1 MSEPADAHRH
11 RPTGWIVATVV
22 LLLAVIGLGAW
33 ALSLRSDN
41 QDKDAT
47 IASQQQQLAEQQ
59 GVAGDLREAAGN
71 AAQDVQDA
79 LSGLGDQLDQIEGT
93 ANATQQD
100 VQDAIAQAED
110 AADAARDEA
119 ESAGGE
125 VDRLRAQAEEAT
137 AKAQEAGAC
146 ARGYVSAIAGALGAS
161 SVSEGVDQARGE
173 IESLSGS
180 CSETL
185 AP

>member
-1 MSEPADAHRH
+1 MSEPSSDAPH

-22 LLLAVIGLGAW
+22 LLLVAIGLAAW

-41 QDKDAT
+41 QDKDAR
-47 IASQQQQLAEQQ
+47 IAAQEQQLAEQQ

-71 AAQDVQDA
+71 AAQDVQEA

-100 VQDAIAQAED
+100 VQDAISQAED
-110 AADAARDEA
+110 AAAAAQGRVEDASGEA
-119 ESAGGE
+119 
-125 VDRLRAQAEEAT
+125 DRLRAQAEEAT
-137 AKAQEAGAC
+137 AKAQEASAC
-146 ARGYVSAIAGALGAS
+146 ARGYVSAIADALGAS
-161 SVSEGVDQARGE
+161 SVSEGVDQARGA